1 MPRKKH
7 RLKEKL
13 KGILASSDLN
23 LLFNSYD
30 IIGDIAVI
38 KVPEKLV
45 PKSSIIAKA
54 IMKTHRHVKTVLKQ
68 VTPISGKLR
77 LRELEWITG
86 EKKTETVHKEFGC
99 LFKVDLE
106 KCYFSPRLL
115 YERKRITDL
124 VGNGEV
130 VINMFAGVG
139 CFSILIAKYTKVK
152 KVYSIDINP
161 VAIKYLSENA
171 KLNNVEDI
179 VEPIKGD
186 SKKVILKLFRG
197 KADRVLMPLPEK
209 AYEYLDYA
217 IEALNARG
225 GWIHYYDFCQASK
238 GENPVLKICDKV
250 SQKLLKRKLIFEIK
264 LGRIV
269 RSVGPRLYQVV
280 LDIYVRKIGYD

>member
-1 MPRKKH
+1 MTRKKH

-13 KGILASSDLN
+13 KGILAPSDLD

-45 PKSSIIAKA
+45 PKSSVIAKA
-54 IMKTHRHVKTVLKQ
+54 IMETHRHVKTVLRQ
-68 VTPISGKLR
+68 VTPISGELR
-77 LRELEWITG
+77 LRGLEWIAG

-124 VGNGEV
+124 VRNGEV

-161 VAIKYLSENA
+161 VAIRYLSENA

-179 VEPIKGD
+179 VEPIEGD
-186 SKKVILKLFRG
+186 SKEVILKFLRG

-217 IEALNARG
+217 IEALNVKG
-225 GWIHYYDFCQASK
+225 GWIHYYDFYQALRE
-238 GENPVLKICDKV
+238 ENPVLKVYDKV
-250 SQKLLKRKLIFEIK
+250 SQKLSKRKLIFEIK
-264 LGRIV
+264 FGRVV
-269 RSVGPRLYQVV
+269 RTVGPRLYQVV
-280 LDIYVRKIGYD
+280 LDIYICK